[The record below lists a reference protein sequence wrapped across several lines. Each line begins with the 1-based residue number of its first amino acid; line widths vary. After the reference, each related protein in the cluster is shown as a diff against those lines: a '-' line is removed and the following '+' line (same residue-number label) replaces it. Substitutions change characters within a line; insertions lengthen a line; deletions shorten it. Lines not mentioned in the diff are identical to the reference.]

1 MFDVTL
7 RVDLVST
14 HTLFGT
20 YNVLPSATGCD
31 QGSGSIGHAMNAY
44 FGGRAECRIR
54 RVPVPVVYMDFQ
66 SMYPTVCALMNLG
79 KLLTC

>member
-1 MFDVTL
+1 
-7 RVDLVST
+7 
-14 HTLFGT
+14 
-20 YNVLPSATGCD
+20 
-31 QGSGSIGHAMNAY
+31 MNAY

-79 KLLTC
+79 KLLTCQRVEIVEEDLRN